1 MKKSFLASAIALII
15 TGSAFAQPVSDR
27 AIIPLGVTLQQIL
40 RLHVTNGG
48 NIEFVFNDITD
59 YKEGINP
66 VANPSGA
73 QAFYTTDVVVASSTN
88 WQLDMGAEDG
98 LFMVG
103 TDDPSNNATFGIDN
117 VGFTLSWTGSAGA
130 AGCCGVGDDATTV
143 AGFYDDCATAAGAQ
157 NLANGLQAYTG
168 AGTCVLLTSGA
179 TDNAGDILENAFS
192 IIWEAGTGGG
202 TVFVPVPSV
211 SSPMNPTSLLDQNLL
226 PDRYTTNVL
235 LELTAI

>member
-1 MKKSFLASAIALII
+1 MKKTIITSAIALII

-66 VANPSGA
+66 VLNPAPSE
-73 QAFYTTDVVVASSTN
+73 AFFTTNVVIASSTN
-88 WQLDMGAEDG
+88 WSLDMGAEDAN
-98 LFMVG
+98 LIG
-103 TDDPSNNATFGIDN
+103 TDNPANVLALDN
-117 VGFTLSWTGSAGA
+117 VGFTLLWTGSAGA
-130 AGCCGVGDDATTV
+130 AGCCGAGDDATTLNG
-143 AGFYDDCATAAGAQ
+143 AYADCATAAGAQ
-157 NLANGLQAYTG
+157 GNANALLGYTG
-168 AGTCVLLTSGA
+168 PLTCVLLDAGA

-202 TVFVPVPSV
+202 TAFPPVASA
-211 SSPMNPTSLLDQNLL
+211 SSPMNAQSLLDQNVL

-235 LELTAI
+235 LELEAQ